1 MEPDADL
8 NFEKGDVIYENARVG
23 EWKNSG
29 KHPLSSSSAC
39 LQDSTFSKSIKAM
52 EHHLCNGCPK
62 TGIGSTFPVNSRM
75 VVAGTPKASDIAMT
89 MTI

>member
-1 MEPDADL
+1 
-8 NFEKGDVIYENARVG
+8 
-23 EWKNSG
+23 
-29 KHPLSSSSAC
+29 
-39 LQDSTFSKSIKAM
+39 M

-62 TGIGSTFPVNSRM
+62 TGIGSIFPVNSRM